1 MEKLFLKLF
10 KFGLVGVSGVLIDFG
25 ITWLLKERLKLN
37 KYISNST
44 GFACAVLSNYLLNR
58 IWTFESHDPNVAIE
72 FGKFVGVA
80 LVGLLINNTVI
91 YLLTEKR
98 NTKFY
103 PAKLIAT
110 AIVTLWNFG
119 MNYTFTFHQ

>member
-1 MEKLFLKLF
+1 MEKLFFKLF

-25 ITWLLKERLKLN
+25 VTWLLKERLKLN

-44 GFACAVLSNYLLNR
+44 GFTCAVLSNYLLNR
-58 IWTFESHDPNVAIE
+58 IWTFESHDPNVALE

-98 NTKFY
+98 DTKFY
-103 PAKLIAT
+103 SAKLIAT
-110 AIVTLWNFG
+110 AVATLWNFG